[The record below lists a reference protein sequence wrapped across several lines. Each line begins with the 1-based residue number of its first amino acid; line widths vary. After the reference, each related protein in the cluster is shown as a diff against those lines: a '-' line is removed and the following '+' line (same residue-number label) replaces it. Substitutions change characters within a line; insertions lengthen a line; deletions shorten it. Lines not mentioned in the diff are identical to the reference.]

1 MSNASTERF
10 QPLRI
15 LIADD
20 HTFFRRGV
28 REVIEEEDDMEV
40 VGEATDGEEAIQ
52 RIRELRPDGLDLV
65 LMDVDMPCLDGI
77 AATKR
82 ILAEDPGLPVVM
94 LTVSTLDRDLFA
106 AARSGAVG
114 FLSKG
119 LSPTALVRALRDF
132 CREGALPMSP
142 TMAAKVLA
150 HFQQATASAAPN
162 AAAMDEAVQEQVESP
177 LTAREREVV
186 QLIAQGARDR
196 DIAERLILTEHTVKK
211 HVKSILRKLGARN
224 RAEAAARLRRPWL

>member
-1 MSNASTERF
+1 
-10 QPLRI
+10 
-15 LIADD
+15 
-20 HTFFRRGV
+20 
-28 REVIEEEDDMEV
+28 
-40 VGEATDGEEAIQ
+40 
-52 RIRELRPDGLDLV
+52 
-65 LMDVDMPCLDGI
+65 
-77 AATKR
+77 
-82 ILAEDPGLPVVM
+82 
-94 LTVSTLDRDLFA
+94 
-106 AARSGAVG
+106 
-114 FLSKG
+114 
-119 LSPTALVRALRDF
+119 
-132 CREGALPMSP
+132 MSP